1 MPHDALIRSGSLVL
15 IVTGSVHHRNV
26 VFKRAIN
33 RSLPGPVDRWTS
45 GLVRQ
50 CTGANAAVALFVS
63 SQVFRNGDL
72 QKESFSSECCLMQI
86 PAQLPSAISYA
97 ISYAISSAISS
108 APCPWAPRDGARAA
122 MMARTRQV
130 CVFRDSLFGG
140 ETKLLSWHEVDHFAV
155 FSFRRTVLSVGMP
168 TTRELSEMR
177 KIMVIRKPAL
187 LRE

>member
-72 QKESFSSECCLMQI
+72 QKESFSSECCLMRI
-86 PAQLPSAISYA
+86 PAQLP
-97 ISYAISSAISS
+97 SAISS